1 MIKKTLLFIF
11 ITLSGLTGQ
20 TREPLTLEELFTTD
34 QFKPNRVE
42 NIQWRPDGEAFTFTE
57 KNTTTGFLDI
67 YEHDVKTGE
76 SVLLVAGDELTY
88 DAEKI
93 RMSAYQW
100 TRDGNYLLIA
110 GPQKSIWRHSTQA
123 PYYILNVT
131 TKELKALAGNS
142 DNLKNVKLAPDGKRV
157 GFVRDHNIFVVDLAT
172 GVEQAITSD
181 GTDNILN
188 GEPDWVYEEDFGLVD
203 GWRWS
208 PDGKK
213 IAYWQFDQTR
223 VKEFQLINEMP
234 YYNQV
239 SGLKYPKVGEQNAVV
254 KIAVFDLI
262 TNQTRWMDLGDND
275 DIYVPKIFW
284 TNSSSKLA
292 IVRLNRKQNLLEL
305 LMANTV
311 TGRTKIIITD
321 SDPAWIDVQHHISFL
336 KSRDEILFSSEESG
350 FRHAYLYDY
359 AGNLIRQV
367 TEGNWEITE
376 ISGVD
381 EKQSWLY
388 FFGKKDSPLEQQ
400 VYRIRLDGTRLEK
413 ISNDHGWHRPLFSP
427 RYQYFIDVYSNLT
440 TPPMTLLKK
449 ADGTQLRVL
458 NTGTIEALQ
467 RHELAF
473 PELLTVTSTDGTKL
487 NAYII
492 KPRDFDLNKK
502 YPVIVYGYG
511 GPGSQN
517 VVDRWG
523 NYRRYWHQYLAEQ
536 GYLIFCLDN
545 RGTGGRGKA
554 FKNLSYGD
562 LSKWSINDQIEGAK
576 YLATLPYVDQER
588 IGFWGWSGGG
598 YLTIGLLTRA
608 ADYFKVGVAVAPVTD
623 FRTYDAMW
631 AERHMGL
638 FQENREGYEKA
649 NLNNYAGLLKGKL
662 LIIHGTG
669 DDNVHYQNTLMFVNQ
684 CIDQNKQVDVFFYPN
699 RNHSIRGGNT
709 RLHLFTKMTDY
720 FNTNLR

>member
-1 MIKKTLLFIF
+1 MIKKTLLSIF
-11 ITLSGLTGQ
+11 FTLSSLTGQ
-20 TREPLTLEELFTTD
+20 TGEPLTLEELFATD
-34 QFKPNRVE
+34 QFKPNLVE
-42 NIQWRPDGEAFTFTE
+42 NIQWRPDGEAFTYTE

-76 SVLLVAGDELTY
+76 SVLLVAGDELNY
-88 DAEKI
+88 KAEKI

-142 DNLKNVKLAPDGKRV
+142 DHLKNVKLAPDGKRV

-359 AGNLIRQV
+359 QGKLIRQV
-367 TEGNWEITE
+367 TRGAWEITE

-381 EKQSWLY
+381 EKQGWLY
-388 FFGKKDSPLEQQ
+388 FYGKKDSPLEQQ

-413 ISNDHGWHRPLFSP
+413 ISN
-427 RYQYFIDVYSNLT
+427 
-440 TPPMTLLKK
+440 
-449 ADGTQLRVL
+449 
-458 NTGTIEALQ
+458 
-467 RHELAF
+467 
-473 PELLTVTSTDGTKL
+473 
-487 NAYII
+487 
-492 KPRDFDLNKK
+492 
-502 YPVIVYGYG
+502 
-511 GPGSQN
+511 
-517 VVDRWG
+517 
-523 NYRRYWHQYLAEQ
+523 
-536 GYLIFCLDN
+536 
-545 RGTGGRGKA
+545 
-554 FKNLSYGD
+554 
-562 LSKWSINDQIEGAK
+562 
-576 YLATLPYVDQER
+576 
-588 IGFWGWSGGG
+588 
-598 YLTIGLLTRA
+598 
-608 ADYFKVGVAVAPVTD
+608 
-623 FRTYDAMW
+623 
-631 AERHMGL
+631 
-638 FQENREGYEKA
+638 
-649 NLNNYAGLLKGKL
+649 
-662 LIIHGTG
+662 
-669 DDNVHYQNTLMFVNQ
+669 
-684 CIDQNKQVDVFFYPN
+684 
-699 RNHSIRGGNT
+699 
-709 RLHLFTKMTDY
+709 
-720 FNTNLR
+720 